1 MASRDFSYTLM
12 LKSRMIES
20 TSEPDYLAGLDPQAV
35 TAVYNRYFPEILRY
49 VNYRLGDE
57 ALAEDITSE
66 VFFTLLKAIRVR
78 RGPDKNLRAWLIGT
92 ARHMITD
99 HVRRKYR
106 HPLESIS
113 ETLTSDGQGPLEEVE
128 QRDGSFA
135 LRQAMAQ
142 LTEDQQQVLALRF
155 GQGYSLEE
163 TAVLMKKK
171 SNAIKALQF
180 RALNALQRKLGDES

>member
-1 MASRDFSYTLM
+1 MGSRNFSNVL
-12 LKSRMIES
+12 LLNSRMIDS
-20 TSEPDYLAGLDPQAV
+20 TSEPDRLASLDPQAV
-35 TAVYNRYFPEILRY
+35 TAVYNQYFPEILRY
-49 VNYRLGDE
+49 VHYRLGDE
-57 ALAEDITSE
+57 VLAEDITSE

-99 HVRRKYR
+99 HMRGKYR
-106 HPLESIS
+106 HPIESIS
-113 ETLTSDGQGPLEEVE
+113 ETLTSNEQGPLEEVE
-128 QRDGSFA
+128 QRDGSYA
-135 LRQAMAQ
+135 LRQALAQ

-163 TAVLMKKK
+163 TATLMKKK

-180 RALNALQRKLGDES
+180 RAMNALQRKLGDEA